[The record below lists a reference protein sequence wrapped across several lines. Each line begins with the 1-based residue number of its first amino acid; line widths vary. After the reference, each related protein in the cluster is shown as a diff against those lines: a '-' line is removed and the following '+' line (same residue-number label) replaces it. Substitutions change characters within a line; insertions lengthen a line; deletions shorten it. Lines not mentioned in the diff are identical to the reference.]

1 MSYLG
6 WLLGYPSN
14 MLEGVK
20 SSRVVRRALRLNERY
35 AEDAGG
41 YLAASIAYFGFLS
54 LFPLMLLGLS
64 AIGFVLEENPGLRRE
79 IEAGMAQAVP
89 GIEALVGRNLDAF
102 KEARATTGLL
112 GLVGLLWTGT
122 GVVGAGRNAVRRV
135 FRQGQPQGGFG
146 ARAWL
151 VAVTAGLGLVAMAAT
166 GLATT
171 AAALDTEGPLG
182 VGLRIGAA
190 VLAFAIDFG
199 LFLVAYRV
207 LMRGRTSWSDL
218 RPGALFAAV
227 GWTLLKL
234 LGTWYAT
241 STVERSET
249 VYGTFAATVGVL
261 VILYLASR
269 VFIYGAELNAVL
281 LEEKGGVSM
290 GTERMNGQ
298 PGPEWNADPRQQ
310 STVSLMGQVAG
321 DAGTLVR
328 KEIELARQ
336 EITEGIT
343 ARLKGAAAFAVA
355 GVMGLFVL
363 GFLAAA
369 GAAALALVLPTW
381 AALLIVAGGFVFLA
395 LVAAL
400 FGRARMR
407 RPSIAPEK
415 AKQNIKEDVE
425 WAKAQL
431 RR

>member
-1 MSYLG
+1 MER
-6 WLLGYPSN
+6 LLGYLSHVFEGLKSN
-14 MLEGVK
+14 
-20 SSRVVRRALRLNERY
+20 SVVRRALRLNERY
-35 AEDAGG
+35 AQDGGG
-41 YLAASIAYFGFLS
+41 YMAAAIAYFGFLS
-54 LFPLMLLGLS
+54 LFPLLLLGLS
-64 AIGFVLEENPGLRRE
+64 AIGFVLEANPGLRRE

-102 KEARATTGLL
+102 KEARATTGLI
-112 GLVGLLWTGT
+112 GLAGLLWTGT

-135 FRQGQPQGGFG
+135 FRQGLPEGGFG

-171 AAALDTEGPLG
+171 AAALDAEGPMG
-182 VGLRIGAA
+182 VGLRIGGA

-207 LMRGRTSWSDL
+207 LMKGRTSWSDL
-218 RPGALFAAV
+218 RAGALFAAV
-227 GWTLLKL
+227 GWTVLKL

-281 LEEKGGVSM
+281 LEEKGGVPM

-298 PGPEWNADPRQQ
+298 AFPGEDPKQQ
-310 STVSLMGQVAG
+310 STMSLMGRVAG

-343 ARLKGAAAFAVA
+343 ARVKGAAAFAVA
-355 GVMGLFVL
+355 GVMGLYVL

-369 GAAALALVLPTW
+369 GAAALALVLPLW
-381 AALLIVAGGFVFLA
+381 AALLIVAGVFVFLA

-407 RPSIAPEK
+407 EPSIAPEK
-415 AKQNIKEDVE
+415 AKENIKEDVE